1 MHHSIIERQQMF
13 TCRLLNKK
21 ELGLYG
27 EYLKKRDRDSL
38 TRYFGTL
45 VSDQVIDNLVSGMI
59 EHEDLHDVLVAE
71 NENLEIVGTIHI
83 ARINDR
89 QVELGIMVSEAYRG
103 MGVANEMM
111 EMALLYCRNRGLYDV
126 YMHCMSNNEAIMK
139 LVKKKGLFISNQT
152 GEADA
157 HVTLP
162 YSSIFTLVWENLVR
176 SQDYAYRLTN
186 ERMLTFKKVLNAQ

>member
-1 MHHSIIERQQMF
+1 MV

-21 ELGLYG
+21 ELALYG

-45 VSDQVIDNLVSGMI
+45 VSDQVIDRLINNMI

-71 NENLEIVGTIHI
+71 NEKLEIVGTIHI
-83 ARINDR
+83 ARMNDH
-89 QVELGIMVSEAYRG
+89 QVELGVMVSEAYRG

-111 EMALLYCRNRGLYDV
+111 EVALLYCRNRGLNDV

-139 LVKKKGLFISNQT
+139 LVKKKGLHISNQT

-162 YSSIFTLVWENLVR
+162 YSSIFTLVWENWLR
-176 SQDYAYRLTN
+176 GADYAYRLSN
-186 ERMLTFKKVLNAQ
+186 ERLLTFNRVLETQ

>member
-1 MHHSIIERQQMF
+1 MF
-13 TCRLLNKK
+13 TCRLLNKN

-27 EYLKKRDRDSL
+27 EYLKKRNRDSL

-45 VSDQVIDNLVSGMI
+45 VSDQVIDRLVSGMI

-71 NENLEIVGTIHI
+71 NEKLEIVGTIHI
-83 ARINDR
+83 ARMNEH

-103 MGVANEMM
+103 LGVANEMM

-126 YMHCMSNNEAIMK
+126 YMHCMSNNEAIMH
-139 LVKKKGLFISNQT
+139 LVKKKGLHISNQT

-162 YSSIFTLVWENLVR
+162 YSSIFSLVWENLVR
-176 SQDYAYRLTN
+176 TQDYAFRMTN
-186 ERMLTFKKVLNAQ
+186 ERLLTFNRVLNAQ

>member
-1 MHHSIIERQQMF
+1 MF
-13 TCRLLNKK
+13 TCRLLSKK

-27 EYLKKRDRDSL
+27 EYLKKRNRDSL

-45 VSDQVIDNLVSGMI
+45 VSDQVIDKLVSGMI
-59 EHEDLHDVLVAE
+59 EHEDIHDVLVAE
-71 NENLEIVGTIHI
+71 NERLEIVGTIHI
-83 ARINDR
+83 ARMNDR

-111 EMALLYCRNRGLYDV
+111 EIALLYCRNRGLYDV
-126 YMHCMSNNEAIMK
+126 YMHCISNNEAIMN
-139 LVKKKGLFISNQT
+139 LVKKKGLHISNQL

-162 YSSIFTLVWENLVR
+162 YSSIFTLMWENWLR
-176 SQDYAYRLTN
+176 SQEYAQRLQN
-186 ERMLTFKKVLNAQ
+186 EQLLTFKRVLEA

>member
-1 MHHSIIERQQMF
+1 MF
-13 TCRLLNKK
+13 TCRLLNKN

-45 VSDQVIDNLVSGMI
+45 VSDQVIDKLVSGI
-59 EHEDLHDVLVAE
+59 IDHEDQHDILVAE

-83 ARINDR
+83 ARMNKR
-89 QVELGIMVSEAYRG
+89 QVELGIMVAEAYRG

-126 YMHCMSNNEAIMK
+126 YMHCMSNNEAIMS

-162 YSSIFTLVWENLVR
+162 QSSIFTLAWENWVR
-176 SQDYAYRLTN
+176 SQDYAFRLSNEQILTYRKLL
-186 ERMLTFKKVLNAQ
+186 EA